1 MMETKIIK
9 NGLRGKDGA
18 LRATLG
24 DILVLER
31 LRGRERVVLVEAD
44 RQSATRN
51 NDTKKDT
58 TRTAYAG

>member
-24 DILVLER
+24 DVLVLER
-31 LRGRERVVLVEAD
+31 LRRRKRVVLVEAD
-44 RQSATRN
+44 GQSVTEN
-51 NDTKKDT
+51 EDTDYDT
-58 TRTAYAG
+58 AHTAYAG